1 MANPLVCRPLSFPW
15 TDKLESRWRCT
26 ESCSTVIQ
34 PAAQKPVVAPPPP
47 VESSPPPAVGHPG
60 ISSADGVP
68 LQPTAHVP
76 PAYTSKPA
84 PEPFEKSPVPLA
96 DTSKLAP
103 APVEKSSVPPAYT
116 SKPAPK
122 PFETSPS
129 PAAKSPAPKS
139 QKPSAPVMGS
149 SGSHWCITYSPYN
162 ADGSCKDD
170 ASVSTDIVLIAAKGF
185 TSIRLYSTDCSGLNN
200 VGAAVKSHGLKLVLG
215 IYISDS
221 GIADAETQIA
231 DIITWTGGDWGCVE
245 MIVVG
250 NEALFNEYC
259 TPAAL
264 VDFITRAKSAF
275 SGAGYS
281 GPITTTEPI
290 NVLRENAATLCPV
303 LDIVAANIHPF
314 FNSDVT
320 ADTAGDFV
328 AMELQN
334 LQTICPGLA
343 SYNLETGW
351 PSAGSP
357 NGAAVPGVSE
367 QRAAIL
373 SIQKAAARNSV
384 FFSFVDDSWKEEGQF
399 GV

>member
-1 MANPLVCRPLSFPW
+1 MNRKAVE
-15 TDKLESRWRCT
+15 DVCT
-26 ESCSTVIQ
+26 ESGSAVIQ
-34 PAAQKPVVAPPPP
+34 PAPQKPVVAAPPP
-47 VESSPPPAVGHPG
+47 VESSPPPVVVH
-60 ISSADGVP
+60 SSTPSAAIP
-68 LQPTAHVP
+68 LQEPSAHVP
-76 PAYTSKPA
+76 PPDKPSKPA
-84 PEPFEKSPVPLA
+84 SEAVQQSH
-96 DTSKLAP
+96 
-103 APVEKSSVPPAYT
+103 
-116 SKPAPK
+116 
-122 PFETSPS
+122 S
-129 PAAKSPAPKS
+129 PAAKSPASKPYKS
-139 QKPSAPVMGS
+139 SGPVVAS

-162 ADGSCKDD
+162 ANGSCKDGR
-170 ASVSTDIVLIAAKGF
+170 SVSADIALIAAKGF
-185 TSIRLYSTDCSGLNN
+185 SSIRLYSTDCSGLHH
-200 VGAAVKSHGLKLVLG
+200 VGAVVKSHGLKLVLG

-231 DIITWTGGDWGCVE
+231 DIITWTGGDWSYVE

-259 TPAAL
+259 TPPAL

-275 SGAGYS
+275 SGAGYT

-290 NVLRENAATLCPV
+290 SVLNEHAATLCPI
-303 LDIVAANIHPF
+303 LDVVAANIHPF

-334 LQTICPGLA
+334 LQAICPGLA
-343 SYNLETGW
+343 SFNLETGW

-357 NGAAVPGVSE
+357 NGLAVPGTSE

-373 SIQKAAARNSV
+373 SIERAAASNSV
-384 FFSFVDDSWKEEGQF
+384 FFSFEDDAWKDGGEF